1 MNRILF
7 TMFLALAPLSY
18 TSAAL
23 NETKAQ
29 VEARYGEPVRI
40 AGFPTDRRYTY
51 QFERY
56 EIDVTYRDDVSIAE
70 SYRTIDRQ
78 SELNADEV
86 ERFLQMN
93 SAGMIWRKEAEAS
106 WVLPTSPVD
115 DTKRAV
121 AFFDGSLLIGNLLPS
136 AASASPDPDYR
147 TGTQREI
154 TGIATLK
161 KWDRGQVLVI
171 RNRDEVVEIPWGSDD
186 TDTHGDV
193 SDGRAYTVT
202 MVGNDPGN
210 VDGRIAFVSDR
221 EHENSGDAVEDARFY
236 DLLQVTEYIVPANV
250 E

>member
-1 MNRILF
+1 MNRILL
-7 TMFLALAPLSY
+7 TAFLALIPLSY

-23 NETKAQ
+23 KETKAQ
-29 VEARYGEPVRI
+29 IEARYGEPIKI
-40 AGFPTDRRYTY
+40 AGYPTDRRYTY

-56 EIDVTYRDDVSIAE
+56 EIDVTYRNDVSIAE
-70 SYRTIDRQ
+70 SYRTIDKQ

-86 ERFLQMN
+86 ERFLRMN
-93 SAGMIWRKEAEAS
+93 SAGMIWRKAAEDA
-106 WVLPTSPVD
+106 WVLATSPVD
-115 DTKRAV
+115 DTKGAV
-121 AFFDGSLLIGNLLPS
+121 AFFHGSLLIGDLLPS
-136 AASASPDPDYR
+136 AALAPSDPDHR
-147 TGTQREI
+147 TGEQREI
-154 TGIATLK
+154 TGIATVK
-161 KWDRGQVLVI
+161 KWERGQVLVI

-186 TDTHGDV
+186 TGTHGDV

-236 DLLQVTEYIVPANV
+236 HLLQVTENIVPANV